1 MVLLLVSLS
10 QTTRSFFLRV
20 PTTNNTGQ
28 NTSLFIN
35 PERPRTILGM
45 PDSPVCILFFQS
57 FSSSQHPVSYTK
69 IQSGSFEVPVLHLL
83 CLRMDSFTR
92 KKEKQKKKCQS
103 KCYCSFFS
111 FFFSNWK
118 LWTGMFYTSVSFFVH
133 IWPFLN
139 SHFVQPFLLM
149 CFSVNDVI
157 LYFI

>member
-1 MVLLLVSLS
+1 MLKVKTDKFFPFSVSKWYCCWCHCHRQLDL
-10 QTTRSFFLRV
+10 FFLRV

-57 FSSSQHPVSYTK
+57 FSSSQHRVSYTK

-103 KCYCSFFS
+103 KFYCSFF
-111 FFFSNWK
+111 FFLFQIENYGLECFTLPYLFLS
-118 LWTGMFYTSVSFFVH
+118 TSDLS
-133 IWPFLN
+133 
-139 SHFVQPFLLM
+139 
-149 CFSVNDVI
+149 
-157 LYFI
+157 